1 MSEPEAELA
10 WTGQEQWRGAK
21 GTDLREVWE
30 VDSVGRGDRLRRSWM
45 RTSSGAAGKEEQ
57 TRQKCVWKLFATV
70 E

>member
-10 WTGQEQWRGAK
+10 WTGQEQWHGAK

-45 RTSSGAAGKEEQ
+45 RKSSGSALKKQ
-57 TRQKCVWKLFATV
+57 TRQKCVWKLFASV